1 MVKNISDEIE
11 FMQDAQLA
19 LNKSFNEDI
28 EISEQQAMQNTYQD
42 LRNNEKVNPISKFI
56 ENIRQRLVEKKISK
70 EFINRAF
77 LNNER

>member
-1 MVKNISDEIE
+1 MVKNIPDEIE

-42 LRNNEKVNPISKFI
+42 LRNNEKLNPISKFI

>member
-42 LRNNEKVNPISKFI
+42 LRNNEKLNPISKFI